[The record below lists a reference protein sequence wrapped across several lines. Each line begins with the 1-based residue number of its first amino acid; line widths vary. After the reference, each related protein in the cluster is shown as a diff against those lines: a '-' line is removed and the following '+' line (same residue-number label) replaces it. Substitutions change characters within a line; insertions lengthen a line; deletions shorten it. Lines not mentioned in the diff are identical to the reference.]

1 MKKYTEMTAAELI
14 SERAALDMAYKKE
27 CEKHLSLDMSR
38 GKPSTAQLDLSNGLM
53 KILDGE
59 DARAE
64 NGFDVRNYGILQGLP
79 EARRLIAELCCVD
92 DDNVIIGGTASLEVM
107 YNTLSRAM
115 TFGVDGKSE
124 PWSRQGKIKFLCPAP
139 GYDRHFGMT
148 ADLGIE
154 MINIKMTNEGP
165 DMDEVERL
173 VSSDASIK
181 GMWCVPKYSNPDGI
195 TYSDETVR
203 RIASLTPAASD
214 FRVFW
219 DNAYIVHDIYDAPDA
234 LLNIFD
240 LTRGTKNEDMV
251 YMFVSTAK
259 ITFPG
264 GGISAFVSSKNNV
277 AHALSHMK
285 YQTISYD
292 KINQLRHV
300 RFFGGADG
308 VRAHMKKHAA
318 ILRPKF
324 DIVLSTLSKE
334 LAGLDIARWREPKG
348 GYFVSLY
355 VMNGTAKRVFE
366 LCKNAGVTLT
376 TVGATYPYGVDPD
389 DSNIRIAPSYPT
401 EAELYD
407 AMRVLC
413 ICVKLAAAEKLLG
426 TKG

>member
-1 MKKYTEMTAAELI
+1 MTTEELSSELEAA
-14 SERAALDMAYKKE
+14 RAAYEKE
-27 CEKHLSLDMSR
+27 CEKGLKLDMSR
-38 GKPSTAQLDLSNGLM
+38 GKPNPAQLDLSNEML
-53 KILDGE
+53 KILDGRDCKTE
-59 DARAE
+59 T
-64 NGFDVRNYGILQGLP
+64 GFDVRNYGVLAGIP
-79 EARRLIAELCCVD
+79 EARRLISELCSVEP
-92 DDNVIIGGTASLEVM
+92 DNVVIGGTASLEVM
-107 YNTLSRAM
+107 YNTLVRAM
-115 TFGVDGKSE
+115 LFGVDAEHE

-139 GYDRHFGMT
+139 GYDRHFGMC

-154 MINIKMTNEGP
+154 MINIKMTDNGP

-195 TYSDETVR
+195 TYSDDTVR
-203 RIASLTPAASD
+203 RIASLTHAADD

-219 DNAYIVHDIYDAPDA
+219 DNAYIVHDLTDDHDA

-264 GGISAFVSSKNNV
+264 SGISAFVSSRKNV
-277 AHALSHMK
+277 EHALSHMN

-300 RFFGGADG
+300 RFFGSADG

-318 ILRPKF
+318 LLYPKF
-324 DIVLSTLSKE
+324 RAVTETLKKE
-334 LAGLDIARWREPKG
+334 LGGLGIARWREPKG

-355 VMNGTAKRVFE
+355 VMDGTARRVGE
-366 LCKNAGVTLT
+366 LCKKAGVTLT
-376 TVGATYPYGVDPD
+376 NVGATYPYGVDPD
-389 DSNIRIAPSYPT
+389 DSNIRIAPSYPS
-401 EAELYD
+401 ESELCS
-407 AMRVLC
+407 AMDVLC
-413 ICVKLAAAEKLLG
+413 ICVRVAAAEKILAERK
-426 TKG
+426 TEK

>member
-1 MKKYTEMTAAELI
+1 MKKSYTSMSKADLENEL
-14 SERAALDMAYKKE
+14 SLLRKQYENECSKE
-27 CEKHLSLDMSR
+27 LKLDMSR
-38 GKPSTAQLDLSNGLM
+38 GKPSTAQLDLSNELL

-59 DARAE
+59 SARAE

-79 EARRLIAELCCVD
+79 EARRLIAEMCDVES
-92 DDNVIIGGTASLEVM
+92 DNVIIGGTASLEVM
-107 YNTLSRAM
+107 YNALIRAM

-124 PWSRQGKIKFLCPAP
+124 PWGRQGKIKFLCPAP

-154 MINIKMTNEGP
+154 MINIKMTDEGP

-173 VSSDASIK
+173 VSNDASIK

-195 TYSDETVR
+195 TYSDDTVR
-203 RIASLTPAASD
+203 RIASLSPAAGD

-219 DNAYIVHDIYDAPDA
+219 DNAYIVHDLFETPDT

-264 GGISAFVSSKNNV
+264 SGISAFISSKSNV
-277 AHALSHMK
+277 SHALSHIN

-300 RFFGGADG
+300 KFLKNADG
-308 VRAHMKKHAA
+308 VRAHMKRHAA

-324 DIVLSTLSKE
+324 DIVLSALGRE

-355 VMNGTAKRVFE
+355 AMNGTAKRVYE

-389 DSNIRIAPSYPT
+389 DSNIRIAPSFPT
-401 EAELYD
+401 EAELSE
-407 AMRVLC
+407 AVRVLC

-426 TKG
+426 A